1 MMIVIRIYLSSQTLK
16 MYIFWELLRD
26 LMKTIIYTFIST
38 IADLTRESTFIS
50 LDTQSQN
57 YS

>member
-1 MMIVIRIYLSSQTLK
+1 MIVIRIYLSSQTLK

>member
-1 MMIVIRIYLSSQTLK
+1 MIVIRIYLSSQTLK
-16 MYIFWELLRD
+16 MYIFWELLSD